1 MTKRELTPIEQTFVR
16 EYIRTGV
23 GKEAAIRAG
32 YKPSNA
38 ASQASRKLKE
48 THIQAAID
56 EARKDAA
63 RTLGIDTAWVLMK
76 SIDVVET
83 CSQKVAVLDNAGNIK
98 LDPNGK
104 PVYKMVDAQT
114 ARSAISD
121 IAGWIGVGEEQ
132 PAHDISTGVL
142 QVPAVSTEEEW
153 KKNA

>member
-1 MTKRELTPIEQTFVR
+1 MTNRDLTPREQTFVR

-38 ASQASRKLKE
+38 ISQASRKLTE
-48 THIQAAID
+48 PHIQAAI
-56 EARKDAA
+56 EAAKKDAA
-63 RTLGIDTAWVLMK
+63 RTLGIDTAWVRKK
-76 SIDVVET
+76 SIDIVET

-98 LDPNGK
+98 LDPKGN
-104 PVYKMVDAQT
+104 PVYRMIDAQT

-132 PAHDISTGVL
+132 AAHDISTGVL

>member
-1 MTKRELTPIEQTFVR
+1 MTNRELSPKEQTFVR

-32 YKPSNA
+32 YKPESA
-38 ASQASRKLKE
+38 ISTASRKLKE
-48 THIQAAID
+48 PKIKAAID
-56 EARKDAA
+56 DARKDAA
-63 RTLGIDTAWVLMK
+63 RALGIDTAWVIK
-76 SIDVVET
+76 KAVDIVET

-98 LDPNGK
+98 LDPKGN
-104 PVYKMVDAQT
+104 PVYRMIDAQT

-132 PAHDISTGVL
+132 AAHDISTGVL